1 MANMRIS
8 GLASGMDIDSI
19 VSDMMKVKRMPLDK
33 LKQQKQTMEWQ
44 RDDYREMNTL
54 LLNFRSELTQMKLSS
69 KYRTRTTTTTD
80 DSKVTATATSA
91 AALSS
96 YSISSVKQLASAETR
111 TNTGSISNGSFDA
124 DKSMYLQ
131 KDSLGLGSYAW
142 NTGAISSKS
151 IDVKTA
157 SNTIK
162 FEEMANLAPNVK
174 TSTIGTW
181 SVKVNGIGYKV
192 VASDI
197 ENLSLKEN
205 EVQIKTDGNMIFGKS
220 LAKDSVVKI
229 DYVANNRT
237 DNVNIAA
244 DATTIK
250 LSKGAIKNVYKD
262 IVLNIS
268 ADGQLSSKVSLTIN
282 AEADNNGLYEIKNGD
297 DVVGRLNKDTGEIT
311 LTSEMHNLKT
321 DSKATMSLEVN
332 YDHRYKTFSFDTSTS
347 KGERHDS
354 FLISASD
361 SLNSVI
367 NQVNSSSVGVNLFF
381 DSVTGRMTMTRNETG
396 DFKPDGDEI
405 SFSGSFINDV
415 MKFRDSK
422 ANVEGQNAIFTINGL
437 ETNRSSNS
445 FSINGVTFTLKQTFN
460 EIGTDQTATPVTIA
474 INNDN
479 NTIFENIKGFI
490 DKYNELIGKIQE
502 KTQQERY
509 KGYTPLTDEQREQ
522 LSDKQQE
529 QWEEKAKSG
538 LLRRDQTLT
547 SLLSSMR
554 MDFYGKVE
562 SEKINPVY
570 SQLAS
575 IGIKTTANYL
585 EGGKLEINEA
595 QLKKAI
601 EEDPESIEALFN
613 ASGTTN
619 GQKGIAQRLYDTV
632 GRTMDVLYEKAGKS
646 YSTNNQFTIGKQ
658 LNNINDQIDSLEDRL
673 TAIEDRY
680 YRQFTA
686 MEKAIQNANQQSAY
700 ITQNFFS

>member
-96 YSISSVKQLASAETR
+96 YSISSVKQLASAETIV
-111 TNTGSISNGSFDA
+111 NTGKIYTNSSFDA
-124 DKSMYLQ
+124 TKSMYSQ
-131 KDSLGLGSYAW
+131 KDTAINIDSTSW
-142 NTGAISSKS
+142 DTGGVSSKNLPAKKGEKS
-151 IDVKTA
+151 VQFGDMSNIDT
-157 SNTIK
+157 NTII
-162 FEEMANLAPNVK
+162 N
-174 TSTIGTW
+174 W

-192 VASDI
+192 ITGTPTND
-197 ENLSLKEN
+197 N
-205 EVQIKTDGNMIFGKS
+205 EVQIQNNGTITFNKS
-220 LAKDSVVKI
+220 FAEDSDVKI
-229 DYVANNRT
+229 DYIAKSRT
-237 DNVNIAA
+237 DSISISTDTSTAILN
-244 DATTIK
+244 
-250 LSKGAIKNVYKD
+250 KGAIQNVNNITLKVTTNGVTTETSYTMENVNNDHIID
-262 IVLNIS
+262 IMKGTNL
-268 ADGQLSSKVSLTIN
+268 
-282 AEADNNGLYEIKNGD
+282 
-297 DVVGRLNKDTGEIT
+297 VGTLNKNTGE
-311 LTSEMHNLKT
+311 LTFANNMERPAK
-321 DSKATMSLEVN
+321 DSKTTMSLEVTYN
-332 YDHRYKTFSFDTSTS
+332 HLYSNFSIGTHTSTGV
-347 KGERHDS
+347 KHDNY
-354 FLISASD
+354 LVSASD
-361 SLNSVI
+361 SLNSII
-367 NQVNSSSVGVNLFF
+367 NQVNSSSVGVNMFY
-381 DSVTGRMTMTRNETG
+381 DSASGQMTMTRNETG
-396 DFKPDGDEI
+396 DFNTAGKEI
-405 SFSGSFINDV
+405 SFSGKFINGV
-415 MKFRDSK
+415 LKFNDTDENTVK
-422 ANVEGQNAIFTINGL
+422 VAGKNAEFTINGL
-437 ETNRSSNS
+437 ETNRSSNT
-445 FSINGVTFTLKQTFN
+445 FAINGVTFTLKQTFSDTV
-460 EIGTDQTATPVTIA
+460 GSPDYATPVTIA

>member
-1 MANMRIS
+1 MVRIS

-19 VSDMMKVKRMPLDK
+19 VADMMKIKRMPLDK

-54 LLNFRSELTQMKLSS
+54 LLNFRSELTQMKLSTR
-69 KYRTRTTTTTD
+69 YRTRTTTTTD
-80 DSKVTATATSA
+80 DSRVTATASSA

-96 YSISSVKQLASAETR
+96 YSISNVKQLASAETR
-111 TNTGSISNGSFDA
+111 INTGSISKTGKSFEA
-124 DKSMYLQ
+124 NKSMFSQMDAL
-131 KDSLGLGSYAW
+131 DAETFTW
-142 NTGAISSKS
+142 NTGAVSSKT

-157 SNTIK
+157 NNTFK
-162 FEEMANLAPNVK
+162 LEDDTAK
-174 TSTIGTW
+174 TSSISTW
-181 SVKVNGIGYKV
+181 SVRVNGIGYKV
-192 VASDI
+192 VASDS
-197 ENLSLKEN
+197 NDLKLNEN
-205 EVQIKTDGNMIFGKS
+205 EVQIKTTGEMVFGKT
-220 LAKDSVVKI
+220 LAANSTVKV

-237 DNVNIAA
+237 DKISISSDSA
-244 DATTIK
+244 TIK
-250 LSKGAIKNVYKD
+250 LSKGAINN
-262 IVLNIS
+262 IVDNKITL
-268 ADGQLSSKVSLTIN
+268 KTIN
-282 AEADNNGLYEIKNGD
+282 DGVEAEPIILQISNEVNDKGLYTIKNGD
-297 DVVGRLNKDTGEIT
+297 DTVGKLNKETGEIT
-311 LTSEMHNLKT
+311 LEGKMPRPDKNSKT
-321 DSKATMSLEVN
+321 TMSLEVT
-332 YDHRYKTFSFDTSTS
+332 YDHNYKAFSIDTHTS
-347 KGERHDS
+347 KGERHDF

-367 NQVNSSSVGVNLFF
+367 NQVNTSSVGVNMFF

-396 DFKPDGDEI
+396 DFNSDENKSDI
-405 SFSGSFINDV
+405 SFTGTFMNDV
-415 MKFRDSK
+415 LKFRNSETVVK
-422 ANVEGQNAIFTINGL
+422 GQNAKFTINGL
-437 ETNRSSNS
+437 ETERDSNT
-445 FSINGVTFTLKQTFN
+445 FAINGVTFTLKQTFN
-460 EIGTDQTATPVTIA
+460 ETEDKTAPPVTIA
-474 INNDN
+474 INNN
-479 NTIFENIKGFI
+479 NDAIFENIKGFI

-509 KGYTPLTDEQREQ
+509 KSYTPLTDEQREQ

-562 SEKINPVY
+562 SEKINPIY

-595 QLKKAI
+595 ELKKAI
-601 EEDPESIEALFN
+601 EEDPQSIEALFN

-632 GRTMDVLYEKAGKS
+632 GRTMDILNEKAGKAF
-646 YSTNNQFTIGKQ
+646 STNNQFTIGKQ
-658 LNNINDQIDSLEDRL
+658 LNSIDDQIDSLEDRMKAL
-673 TAIEDRY
+673 EDRY

-686 MEKAIQNANQQSAY
+686 MEKAIQSANQQSAY
-700 ITQNFFS
+700 IMQNFFN